1 MDENKERTK
10 RKLEEL
16 GGSIKETV
24 GDWTGNERMEAE
36 GRGRK
41 FEGQDRQEFAKGVG
55 QLKGAA
61 EDVKG
66 NIKEGFGKLTG
77 DDSLRAEGMADEAE
91 GSARKEFNQ

>member
-10 RKLEEL
+10 GKLEEV

-24 GDWTGNERMEAE
+24 GEWTGNERMEAE

-61 EDVKG
+61 EGVKG

-77 DDSLRAEGMADEAE
+77 DDRTRVEGEADELKGE
-91 GSARKEFNQ
+91 ARRDFNQ